1 MLRVDMN
8 TLGFDSVNKY
18 AIGDENSRY
27 TNTIGIFSKISF
39 ARMHHEISGLQ
50 IKVRRGPDSPPDR
63 WIDLL
68 YDTIKEI
75 NGYGGAE

>member
-1 MLRVDMN
+1 MK
-8 TLGFDSVNKY
+8 TLGFERVNKY

-50 IKVRRGPDSPPDR
+50 IKVRRGPDSPSNR
-63 WIDLL
+63 IDLL

>member
-1 MLRVDMN
+1 MLRVDMEN
-8 TLGFDSVNKY
+8 LGFDSINKY

-27 TNTIGIFSKISF
+27 TNTVGIFSKISL

-50 IKVRRGPDSPPDR
+50 IKVRREHDVPSHDKWKD
-63 WIDLL
+63 L

-75 NGYGGAE
+75 NGYGGAQ